1 MSGAVCAMCF
11 NGVHQVNGRVV
22 CDACNMQTDCCLCQ
36 ERTLKAAPQAL
47 NPGPTPPRLA
57 QHILESGCRPAPFA
71 TADTAMPA
79 SALNGA
85 NVILADTVAT
95 YATAVQS
102 LGEDADP
109 RDLPNLLPPH
119 PRCFVE
125 MRGHGDRTRGW
136 GAYLQTLDLRDP
148 AVLRKVQADPGLR
161 PGAHMAGDRARR
173 LVMVGLVVTGPEG
186 FPMGPVLLA
195 HLWLRDDGG
204 LAAPL
209 AVAKPRLQDESMAVG
224 GDEFVKRCTAR
235 YLVPV
240 LVALA
245 FANCE
250 GSVLERMPPASWR
263 GDAVFER
270 LLVEPFER
278 MLSQIQRSG
287 LGRMDAA
294 RQLVPGR
301 FEDTAAPD
309 GSRSVRW
316 RPENVRSL
324 LDRVKQ
330 A

>member
-1 MSGAVCAMCF
+1 MTGAVCAMCF

-22 CDACNMQTDCCLCQ
+22 CDTCNMQTDFCLCQ
-36 ERTLKAAPQAL
+36 ERTLKAAPRAL

-71 TADTAMPA
+71 APDTAMPA

-85 NVILADTVAT
+85 HVILADTVAT
-95 YATAVQS
+95 YTTAVQS

-109 RDLPNLLPPH
+109 RDLPNLRPPH

-148 AVLRKVQADPGLR
+148 AALRKVRSDPALR
-161 PGAHMAGDRARR
+161 ASGRLAGDRARR
-173 LVMVGLVVTGPEG
+173 LVLVGLVVTDPEG
-186 FPMGPVLLA
+186 LPMGPVLLA
-195 HLWLRDDGG
+195 HLWLRDSGA
-204 LAAPL
+204 LAGPM
-209 AVAKPRLQDESMAVG
+209 AVVRPRLQEESMAAG
-224 GDEFVKRCTAR
+224 GDEFVTRCTTR

-250 GSVLERMPPASWR
+250 GCELEGMPPASWR
-263 GDAVFER
+263 GDAAFQR
-270 LLVEPFER
+270 LHVEPFEG
-278 MLSQIQRSG
+278 LLNQVQRSG

-301 FEDTAAPD
+301 FEDTTGPD